1 VGACPFYYAREG
13 AMEMAKCW
21 CGKCHAKGDA
31 RNGEIKHWVANWKLY
46 ELRGGEIPETKPD

>member
-1 VGACPFYYAREG
+1 LHYAFIG
-13 AMEMAKCW
+13 
-21 CGKCHAKGDA
+21 GDA